1 VDGGLKGF
9 LTKEFPWLI
18 VNWCLSHRLEL
29 FLKDALKGTY
39 FDVIDELLLRLDYL
53 YEKSP

>member
-1 VDGGLKGF
+1 MDGGLKGF